1 MAASASDI
9 RSALSIA
16 SQPQNPA
23 QTPAQSKKLQAQS
36 SRKPDGISRELY
48 SLIGPSAPSLAA
60 QLAKPKLKQKPNL
73 GSRSV
78 VKWEWRSFTNGA
90 RKDKLQLRHWTK
102 AATDVNADYPFAKYN
117 VQSTPYIYTDEEYT
131 QYLQDPEW
139 TKEET
144 DFLFNVVREFD
155 TRWYVIYD
163 RYDFQG
169 GPARS
174 MEVSV
179 VLFKLDTYDQST
191 LSPQD
196 LKDRYYSACR
206 KLIRNRP
213 WSGDEAS
220 KSSLLASFHFD
231 KEREITRKKYVAS
244 LENRTPDQV
253 AEEEALYIEVKRL
266 EQSERKFKKDR
277 EDLLRVLSGVESGL
291 PDVLEDESP
300 FNNLPIIDTK
310 KKRKG
315 PSSGFLPTDV
325 DSPTSAS
332 NVIALDPPIVRKPRD
347 PKSIAYDAQHCI
359 IRTDLPPNVQATK
372 AAHHPAFMRSFKL
385 PYPKAALAPRI
396 NQIFAELGINN
407 TRLVMP
413 TRDNCA
419 RLEGL
424 MEHISALVESKKIL
438 DKLEYDIQVAKKRL
452 GIRNSEDREGGGGGG
467 KGKGVGI
474 GSAMDVDDGDAD
486 ADAEAEEES
495 VRDGRAQ
502 SIVSTKSARSRRPTR
517 RSMSISS
524 VDTNATASARAS
536 NKRKFRN

>member
-9 RSALSIA
+9 RSALSIP
-16 SQPQNPA
+16 SQSQNPA
-23 QTPAQSKKLQAQS
+23 QTPAQSKKPQAQS

-90 RKDKLQLRHWTK
+90 RKDKLKLGHWTK

-174 MEVSV
+174 ME
-179 VLFKLDTYDQST
+179 
-191 LSPQD
+191 D

-300 FNNLPIIDTK
+300 FNNLPVIDTK

-315 PSSGFLPTDV
+315 PSTGFLPTDV

-424 MEHISALVESKKIL
+424 MESISALVESKKIL

-467 KGKGVGI
+467 KGKGVSV
-474 GSAMDVDDGDAD
+474 GSAMDVDEGDAD